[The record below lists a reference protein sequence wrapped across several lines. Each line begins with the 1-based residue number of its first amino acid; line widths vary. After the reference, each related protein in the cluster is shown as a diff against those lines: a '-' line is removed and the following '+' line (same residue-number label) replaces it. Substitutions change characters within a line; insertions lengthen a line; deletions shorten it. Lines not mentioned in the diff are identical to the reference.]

1 MTLEE
6 KSCIICDGKG
16 FYDIH
21 YMNWRKK
28 SETLPCPWC
37 YSDRKPFINHIVEM
51 SKIWRN
57 AWSNFI
63 QYHYMAN
70 PSTPEEKE
78 HINQNFF
85 CKNIRHNFF
94 RVAVLE
100 TAKLIKRYKPDRPA
114 KECSNQ
120 KCPNKVKGKNKSDI
134 YTIAKL
140 IETNNSGMNIW
151 EQELLWEDI
160 KLEHHLAHEGILTL
174 RDRLYA
180 HTDDVDISIA
190 SFTNDQFKAYLLEIK
205 TLILELNRV
214 LAFNQGTIFIL
225 SGSSIER
232 QVENWDDFRLLMEAK
247 KARRLGLTGA

>member
-1 MTLEE
+1 MTLAE

-37 YSDRKPFINHIVEM
+37 YSERKPLINLIVEM

-78 HINQNFF
+78 YIDQNFF
-85 CKNIRHNFF
+85 CKNVRHNYF

-100 TAKLIKRYKPDRPA
+100 TAKLINHTGPLLLQKYVQTHNVLPRL
-114 KECSNQ
+114 KE
-120 KCPNKVKGKNKSDI
+120 K
-134 YTIAKL
+134 
-140 IETNNSGMNIW
+140 TNV
-151 EQELLWEDI
+151 
-160 KLEHHLAHEGILTL
+160 T
-174 RDRLYA
+174 
-180 HTDDVDISIA
+180 
-190 SFTNDQFKAYLLEIK
+190 
-205 TLILELNRV
+205 
-214 LAFNQGTIFIL
+214 FIQL
-225 SGSSIER
+225 QS
-232 QVENWDDFRLLMEAK
+232 
-247 KARRLGLTGA
+247 